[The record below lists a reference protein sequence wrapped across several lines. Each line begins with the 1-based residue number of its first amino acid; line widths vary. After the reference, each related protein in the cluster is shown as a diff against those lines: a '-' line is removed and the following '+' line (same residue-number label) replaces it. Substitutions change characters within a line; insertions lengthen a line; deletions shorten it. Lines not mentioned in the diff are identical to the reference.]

1 MPVARARTTVGP
13 QASTHANW
21 FSERLR
27 SAAMGRWSNGL
38 LGKGAL
44 LLMTLLTLALTV
56 GSADAAKRQSRI
68 VVRSK
73 QKIVVCHATGNGGF
87 VSVNVAVDN
96 IITGQGHG
104 SHPNDIIPP
113 FEYELSNG
121 ESGSY
126 PGHNWPAGEE
136 IWHNGCA
143 RPPPPTGQIDVH
155 VACVDVNADGTYDAQ
170 FGYGSS
176 APGAVTIPVGSGGPP
191 NNYFSPAPQGRGQ
204 VTTFTNGTVLNAF
217 TVTDVTSASLTW
229 TVSYGGHTS
238 SATAT
243 ASFDLPCED
252 TPSPEPDVPIGVFVT
267 CVVNHPSTRT
277 YDAVFGYESGNADAK
292 TIPVGDANNFDPAP
306 EDRGQPTVFSPGTST
321 NAVRV
326 TGISDSVAL
335 TWTVAWTT
343 TNKAIASADFQN
355 KCAHPAQ
362 LPIPPNNLPIPP
374 PNQPIGIFAECVT
387 NHGSTYDAT
396 FGYVNENAAPVTVPV
411 GARNSVSPGPADQG
425 QPDTFV
431 PGFVARAFTVPGISN
446 STTETWRVIVGGE
459 VRVATATASFPTQCV
474 TDPTV
479 PVDGAGI
486 DKSVTPH
493 TVIVG
498 QQVRFTLRA
507 FNDGSLVLR
516 YFDAK
521 DNLTGHGLRVLSV
534 TSTLGRCRTR
544 RLARSSQ
551 VVCST
556 GTLAPGQA
564 MTIHVVA
571 QATSPGTWDDT
582 ATVPTT
588 PTGPPPPGA
597 PPGPT
602 VPATAPDRTPKD
614 NVDAAHV
621 TVISPAPPAV
631 TG

>member
-1 MPVARARTTVGP
+1 MA
-13 QASTHANW
+13 
-21 FSERLR
+21 
-27 SAAMGRWSNGL
+27 
-38 LGKGAL
+38 
-44 LLMTLLTLALTV
+44 LLTLALAV
-56 GSADAAKRQSRI
+56 GSADAAKQRSRV

-73 QKIVVCHATGNGGF
+73 QKVVVCHATGNGGY

-121 ESGSY
+121 ETGSY
-126 PGHNWPAGEE
+126 PGHNWGAAGEA
-136 IWHNGCA
+136 IWSNGCV
-143 RPPPPTGQIDVH
+143 RPPPPAGRVNVH
-155 VACVDVNADGTYDAQ
+155 VACVDVHANGTYDAQ
-170 FGYGSS
+170 FGYVSSVVGS
-176 APGAVTIPVGSGGPP
+176 VTIPVSSGTPP
-191 NNYFSPAPQGRGQ
+191 NNYFSSSPPGPVDRGQ
-204 VTTFTNGTVLNAF
+204 VTTFVRGTVLHAF
-217 TVTDVTSASLTW
+217 TVSGATNASLTW
-229 TVSYGGHTS
+229 NVSYGGHTS

-243 ASFDLPCED
+243 AAFGIACED
-252 TPSPEPDVPIGVFVT
+252 PPSTEPDVPIGVFVT
-267 CVVNHPSTRT
+267 CVVNHPSTST
-277 YDAVFGYESGNADAK
+277 YDAVFGYETANADAE

-306 EDRGQPTVFSPGTST
+306 EDRGQPTMFSPGTVT
-321 NAVRV
+321 NAVTV

-355 KCAHPAQ
+355 KCSQPA
-362 LPIPPNNLPIPP
+362 NLPIIVPRPP
-374 PNQPIGIFAECVT
+374 TNQPIGIFAECVT
-387 NHGSTYDAT
+387 NAGSTYDAT
-396 FGYVNENAAPVTVPV
+396 FGYVNENGASVTVPI
-411 GARNSVSPGPADQG
+411 GPRNSVSPGPADQG

-431 PGFVARAFTVPGISN
+431 PGFVARAFTVHGIGN

-459 VRVATATASFPTQCV
+459 ARVATATASFPTQCV

-486 DKSVTPH
+486 EKSVTPN
-493 TVIVG
+493 TVMVG

-521 DNLTGHGLRVLSV
+521 DNMAGHGLRALSV
-534 TSTLGRCRTR
+534 RSTLGRCRAR
-544 RLARSSQ
+544 RLSRSSQ

-597 PPGPT
+597 PPAPT
-602 VPATAPDRTPKD
+602 VPAPALDRTPKD

-621 TVISPAPPAV
+621 TVISSAPPAV